1 MTSIPDTEV
10 GSRARACVLVVDDD
24 AGVALLVQRAL
35 PGHDITMCTSAEEAL
50 GRINAG
56 EAYDLILSDLA
67 MPHMSGT
74 AFLRALREAAPQ
86 QAEALVFL
94 TGGAYGA
101 GDAAFLDA
109 VPNER
114 MAKPFV
120 LKDLRALV
128 DRRLALGKARAMTS
142 AREVDVAKEIS
153 PSTVHRLKNQLAVIL
168 GFCELLLADFE
179 DGDKRRADV
188 VQIQTAGQ
196 AALATLN
203 EPRAVHEDIRKVR

>member
-1 MTSIPDTEV
+1 MISAPSAEV
-10 GSRARACVLVVDDD
+10 GNEARARVLVVDDD
-24 AGVALLVQRAL
+24 AVVGLLVQRAM
-35 PGHDITMCTSAEEAL
+35 PGHDVTVCTNAEEAL

-56 EAYDLILSDLA
+56 QAYDLILSDLA
-67 MPHMSGT
+67 MPQMSGT

-101 GDAAFLDA
+101 GDAAFLDT

-114 MAKPFV
+114 LPKPFV

-128 DRRLALGKARAMTS
+128 ARRLALGQASAMPS
-142 AREVDVAKEIS
+142 AREVDVAEEIS
-153 PSTVHRLKNQLAVIL
+153 PSTVHRLKNHLAVIL

-188 VQIQTAGQ
+188 VQIQAAGQ
-196 AALATLN
+196 QALATLI
-203 EPRAVHEDIRKVR
+203 EPRAVHEDIQRVK